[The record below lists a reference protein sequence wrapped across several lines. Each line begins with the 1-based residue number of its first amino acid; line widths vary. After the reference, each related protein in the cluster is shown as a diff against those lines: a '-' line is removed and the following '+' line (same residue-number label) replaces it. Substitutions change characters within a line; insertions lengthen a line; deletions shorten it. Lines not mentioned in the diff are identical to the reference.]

1 MTNAQKAALKAKI
14 LIDIVSHPGTRLR
27 YIGSRIHYPHIK
39 LLLIMDELEKAG
51 KVKVVH
57 YQDFANM
64 EFYNE
69 WYIAEN

>member
-1 MTNAQKAALKAKI
+1 MTNAQIAALKAKV
-14 LIDIVSHPGTRLR
+14 LMDIASHPGTRLR

-57 YQDFANM
+57 YQDLANM
-64 EFYNE
+64 EFYNK